1 MENNIIE
8 NLNIRTYFNENDKQ
22 WYFSIVDII
31 GFLIETNNPSN
42 YWKVQKNRLKS
53 KYNEL
58 VTECNQLKMPAKD
71 GKMYL
76 TDVANADT
84 LVKILNLLSPDKVKE
99 LKKYLS
105 KFEEKNQ
112 NIKAYE
118 EYEFDLLIDGYQDK
132 ENIYI
137 KAMIAN
143 VKSQD
148 LFISVGFDEITI
160 SGARYRD
167 INLDKNNLVRQ
178 ELKYGSFNR
187 NIKLNEEIDI
197 DEAKAEVKYGMLTLK
212 LPKINKNR
220 KRILKLN
227 Y

>member
-1 MENNIIE
+1 MDNNTIE
-8 NLNIRTYFNENDKQ
+8 NSNIRTYFNDNDKQ
-22 WYFSIVDII
+22 WYFSIVDVI
-31 GFLIETNNPSN
+31 GFLIETNNASN

-76 TDVANADT
+76 TDVANTDT
-84 LVKILNLLSPDKVKE
+84 LIKIIGLLSPDKVKE
-99 LKKYLS
+99 FRKYLL

-112 NIKAYE
+112 DIKPYE
-118 EYEFDLLIDGYQDK
+118 DSEFALLIDGYQDK

-148 LFISVGFDEITI
+148 LFISIGFDEITI

-167 INLDKNNLVRQ
+167 INLDKNNLFQQ
-178 ELKYGSFNR
+178 EIKYGSFNR

-197 DEAKAEVKYGMLTLK
+197 DEAKIEIKYGMLTLK

-220 KRILKLN
+220 KRILKVN

>member
-1 MENNIIE
+1 MENNTIE
-8 NLNIRTYFNENDKQ
+8 NSNIRTYFNDNDKQ
-22 WYFSIVDII
+22 WYFSIVDVI
-31 GFLIETNNPSN
+31 GFLIETNNASN

-76 TDVANADT
+76 TDVANTDT
-84 LVKILNLLSPDKVKE
+84 LIKIIGLLSPDKVKE
-99 LKKYLS
+99 FRKYLL

-112 NIKAYE
+112 DIKPYE
-118 EYEFDLLIDGYQDK
+118 DSEFALLIDGYQDK

-148 LFISVGFDEITI
+148 LFISIGFDEITI

-167 INLDKNNLVRQ
+167 INLDKNNLFQQ
-178 ELKYGSFNR
+178 EIKYGSFNR

-197 DEAKAEVKYGMLTLK
+197 DEAKIEIKYGMLTLK

-220 KRILKLN
+220 KRILKVN

>member
-8 NLNIRTYFNENDKQ
+8 NSNIRNYFNENDKQ

-53 KYNEL
+53 KHTEL

-118 EYEFDLLIDGYQDK
+118 DYEFDLLIDGYQDK

-148 LFISVGFDEITI
+148 LFISIGFDEITI
-160 SGARYRD
+160 SGTRSRD
-167 INLDKNNLVRQ
+167 INLDKNNLVQQ